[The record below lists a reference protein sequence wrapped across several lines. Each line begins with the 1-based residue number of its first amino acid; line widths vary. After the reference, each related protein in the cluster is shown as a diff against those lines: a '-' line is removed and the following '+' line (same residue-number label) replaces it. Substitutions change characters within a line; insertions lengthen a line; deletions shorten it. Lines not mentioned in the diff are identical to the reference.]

1 MTGPPGRSR
10 RARSSLTAVFA
21 IPAALLVASI
31 AGLVAGL
38 TGDGW
43 ADALAWAL
51 LSIPILAAAIAFAR
65 RG

>member
-1 MTGPPGRSR
+1 MNTRTSR
-10 RARSSLTAVFA
+10 ASLARVFA
-21 IPAALLVASI
+21 MPAVLLAASI

-38 TGDGW
+38 AGDGW

>member
-1 MTGPPGRSR
+1 MNKVVGRHRRSR
-10 RARSSLTAVFA
+10 AGIAQVFA

-43 ADALAWAL
+43 ADALAWTL
-51 LSIPILAAAIAFAR
+51 LSLPLLAAAIAFAR